1 MWVKNTDWT
10 KVSDMKHLMRKAIR
24 FKALA
29 PAWSAHHNSLPFQ
42 NFPCPLSFLKSKTE
56 TPILWPPNVKNWFI
70 GKYFDAGKTWRQEEK
85 GMAEDEMVGWHYR
98 HSRHGFG
105 WTPGVGDGQGGL
117 VYYSSWGRKELDM
130 TEQLNWLT
138 DFPFGGMALSKRETS
153 YLWKSGR
160 LAGLGTTGFLT
171 RRFCRSFLWI

>member
-85 GMAEDEMVGWHYR
+85 GMAEDEMVGWH
-98 HSRHGFG
+98 HQLDWHEFEQALE
-105 WTPGVGDGQGGL
+105 VGDGQGTCCVAVHGVTKIQTGL
-117 VYYSSWGRKELDM
+117 CGWTELNKKQM
-130 TEQLNWLT
+130 N
-138 DFPFGGMALSKRETS
+138 PIS
-153 YLWKSGR
+153 
-160 LAGLGTTGFLT
+160 
-171 RRFCRSFLWI
+171 